1 MGRSRKP
8 RGKLAEEIPEF
19 EDTPEEVKTEPTK
32 KQRTH
37 FTALLKQGTTYE
49 FEGMVFYKGIPKQV
63 EMKYIKKFQ
72 TNGWFTITQ

>member
-8 RGKLAEEIPEF
+8 RGKSAEEIHEF
-19 EDTPEEVKTEPTK
+19 EDSPEESIEPTK

-49 FEGMVFYKGIPKQV
+49 FEGMVFNKGIPKRV